1 MKKIKTSLSL
11 LSLNNKIEKNPYLVI
26 EKTFSKDSIPKKSKT
41 FGKNLSKKVVISKHF
56 DSDLLKYPL
65 NISFLDNPEE
75 ASVLSTKKSSSVI
88 FLKLDNMVLKDADKS
103 LLKNLTTG
111 FNSFLLLKS
120 SLNKV
125 VISKFFNKDIL

>member
-26 EKTFSKDSIPKKSKT
+26 EKTFSKDSTPKKSKT

>member
-26 EKTFSKDSIPKKSKT
+26 EKTFNKDSKPTKSKT
-41 FGKNLSKKVVISKHF
+41 FGKNLSKKVIISKHF

-65 NISFLDNPEE
+65 NISFLKTPEDV
-75 ASVLSTKKSSSVI
+75 SVFSKKKSSSVV

-125 VISKFFNKDIL
+125 VISKFFNKDVL

>member
-26 EKTFSKDSIPKKSKT
+26 EKTFSKDSTPKKSKT

-75 ASVLSTKKSSSVI
+75 ASVLSIKKSSSVI
-88 FLKLDNMVLKDADKS
+88 FLKLDNMVLKDAD
-103 LLKNLTTG
+103 KNLTTG

>member
-75 ASVLSTKKSSSVI
+75 ASVLSIKKSSSVI